1 MNIKGEEK
9 GESVIRQIQCSIQ
22 LRRGQLKLLRG
33 SLLAL
38 GRSGEA
44 IIATGLEVGEADA
57 GAQSIRPDRGDVP
70 DADRGGVPDGG
81 VFVGNATRGSAG
93 HQAPMPR
100 NRAGHGNVLRLLLG
114 RTYLRAP
121 VGAPEASLA
130 CFQTRGA
137 TALAGAH
144 GRLAQEAH
152 AHAVR
157 SLEAALTAAGLDVG
171 AHLDDA
177 GVLAPELGGAVVAI
191 PAGAGGDGN
200 LR

>member
-1 MNIKGEEK
+1 MAA
-9 GESVIRQIQCSIQ
+9 V
-22 LRRGQLKLLRG
+22 
-33 SLLAL
+33 LA
-38 GRSGEA
+38 
-44 IIATGLEVGEADA
+44 VGEADA

-70 DADRGGVPDGG
+70 DADRGIDEPDGG

-93 HQAPMPR
+93 HQALMPR

-130 CFQTRGA
+130 CCQTRGA

-157 SLEAALTAAGLDVG
+157 SLEAALTAAGLDVW

-177 GVLAPELGGAVVAI
+177 GVLAPILGGAVVAI

-200 LR
+200 FRRRWHCCELESIPGQSALLKATPSLARALKNSNDF